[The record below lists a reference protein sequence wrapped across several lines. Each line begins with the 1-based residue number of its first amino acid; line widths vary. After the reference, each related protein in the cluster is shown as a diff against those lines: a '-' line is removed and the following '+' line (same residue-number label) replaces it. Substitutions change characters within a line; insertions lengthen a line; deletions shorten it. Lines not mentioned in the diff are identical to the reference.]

1 LRYLVSFL
9 ILLAID
15 LVVKYVLNISNIE
28 SITLIPLFL
37 DFYLTKNTGIAL
49 SLFSSSG
56 SFTQIFLTIT
66 IFVALMFLLYTFYTT
81 KDKMQK
87 IGLTLV
93 LSGGFGN
100 FLERLFFGS
109 VTDYLH
115 LRIGT
120 NSLFVFNLADF
131 FITLGAIII
140 ILVWLRDGKSI

>member
-1 LRYLVSFL
+1 MKYLYLFTAV
-9 ILLAID
+9 LLAD
-15 LVVKYVLNISNIE
+15 LGVKFFLNTSNIE
-28 SITLIPLFL
+28 SITLIPYFL

-56 SFTQIFLTIT
+56 GLTQLFLTFA
-66 IFVALMFLLYTFYTT
+66 IFAALVFLGYTFFGTE
-81 KDKMQK
+81 DKHQK
-87 IGLTLV
+87 LGLIFV

-140 ILVWLRDGKSI
+140 VLTWLKNGKNV

>member
-15 LVVKYVLNISNIE
+15 LVVKYVLNTSNIE

-56 SFTQIFLTIT
+56 SLTQIFLTIT
-66 IFVALMFLLYTFYTT
+66 IFVALMFLVYTFYTT
-81 KDKMQK
+81 KNKMQK
-87 IGLTLV
+87 IGLMLV

>member
-1 LRYLVSFL
+1 M
-9 ILLAID
+9 ITD
-15 LVVKYVLNISNIE
+15 LVVKYALNTSNIE

-56 SFTQIFLTIT
+56 ILTQIFLTIT
-66 IFVALMFLLYTFYTT
+66 IFIALMFLVYTFFTT
-81 KDKMQK
+81 VDKMQK
-87 IGLTLV
+87 IGLILV

-100 FLERLFFGS
+100 FIERLFFGS

-140 ILVWLRDGKSI
+140 ILVWLRDGKNV

>member
-15 LVVKYVLNISNIE
+15 LVVKYVLNTSNIE

>member
-1 LRYLVSFL
+1 M
-9 ILLAID
+9 ITD
-15 LVVKYVLNISNIE
+15 LVVKYALNTSNIE

-56 SFTQIFLTIT
+56 TLTQIFLTTT
-66 IFVALMFLLYTFYTT
+66 IFIALVFLVYTFFTT
-81 KDKMQK
+81 VDKMQK
-87 IGLTLV
+87 IGLILV

-100 FLERLFFGS
+100 FIERLFFGS

-140 ILVWLRDGKSI
+140 ILVWLRDGRNV

>member
-1 LRYLVSFL
+1 LKYLVSFL
-9 ILLAID
+9 ILLITD
-15 LVVKYVLNISNIE
+15 LIVKYVLNTSNIE

-56 SFTQIFLTIT
+56 NFTQILLTIT
-66 IFVALMFLLYTFYTT
+66 IFFALMFLVYTFYTT

-87 IGLTLV
+87 IGLTFV

-140 ILVWLRDGKSI
+140 ILVWLRDGRSI

>member
-1 LRYLVSFL
+1 MRYLVSFL

-15 LVVKYVLNISNIE
+15 LVVKYVLNTSNIE

-56 SFTQIFLTIT
+56 SLTQIFLTIT
-66 IFVALMFLLYTFYTT
+66 IFIALMFLVYTFYTT
-81 KDKMQK
+81 TDKMQK
-87 IGLTLV
+87 IGLILV

>member
-15 LVVKYVLNISNIE
+15 LVVKYVLNTSNIE

-56 SFTQIFLTIT
+56 NLTQIFLTIT
-66 IFVALMFLLYTFYTT
+66 IFVALMFLVYTFYTT

-87 IGLTLV
+87 IGLMLV

>member
-1 LRYLVSFL
+1 M
-9 ILLAID
+9 ITD
-15 LVVKYVLNISNIE
+15 LVVKYALNTSNIE

-56 SFTQIFLTIT
+56 TLTQIFLTIT
-66 IFVALMFLLYTFYTT
+66 IFIALVFLVYTFFTT
-81 KDKMQK
+81 VDKMQK
-87 IGLTLV
+87 IGLILV

-100 FLERLFFGS
+100 FIERLFFGS

-140 ILVWLRDGKSI
+140 ILVWLRDGRNV

>member
-1 LRYLVSFL
+1 M
-9 ILLAID
+9 ITD
-15 LVVKYVLNISNIE
+15 LVVKYALNTSNIE

-56 SFTQIFLTIT
+56 TFTQIFLTII
-66 IFVALMFLLYTFYTT
+66 IFIALVFLVYTFYTT
-81 KDKMQK
+81 EDKMQK

-100 FLERLFFGS
+100 FIERLFFGS

>member
-1 LRYLVSFL
+1 MKYLVSFL
-9 ILLAID
+9 TLLITD
-15 LVVKYVLNISNIE
+15 LVVKYALNTSNIG

-56 SFTQIFLTIT
+56 TLTQIFLTIT
-66 IFVALMFLLYTFYTT
+66 IFIALMFLVYTFFTT
-81 KDKMQK
+81 VDKMQK
-87 IGLTLV
+87 IGLILV

-100 FLERLFFGS
+100 FIERLFFGS

-140 ILVWLRDGKSI
+140 ILVWLRDGRNV

>member
-1 LRYLVSFL
+1 MRYLVSFL
-9 ILLAID
+9 ILLAFD
-15 LVVKYVLNISNIE
+15 LVVKYVLNTSNIE

-56 SFTQIFLTIT
+56 SLTQIFLTIT
-66 IFVALMFLLYTFYTT
+66 IFIALMFLVYTFYTT
-81 KDKMQK
+81 TDKMQK

-140 ILVWLRDGKSI
+140 ILIWLRDGKIT

>member
-1 LRYLVSFL
+1 M
-9 ILLAID
+9 ITD
-15 LVVKYVLNISNIE
+15 LVVKYALNTSNIE

-56 SFTQIFLTIT
+56 TFTQIFLTIT
-66 IFVALMFLLYTFYTT
+66 IFIALMFLVYTFFTT
-81 KDKMQK
+81 VDKMQK
-87 IGLTLV
+87 IGLILV

-100 FLERLFFGS
+100 FIERLFFGS

-140 ILVWLRDGKSI
+140 ILVWLRDGRNV

>member
-1 LRYLVSFL
+1 MRYLVSFL

-15 LVVKYVLNISNIE
+15 LVVKYVLNTSNIE

>member
-1 LRYLVSFL
+1 M
-9 ILLAID
+9 ITD
-15 LVVKYVLNISNIE
+15 LVVKYALNTSNIE

-56 SFTQIFLTIT
+56 TLTQIFLTIT
-66 IFVALMFLLYTFYTT
+66 IFIALMFLVYTFFTT
-81 KDKMQK
+81 VDKMQK
-87 IGLTLV
+87 IGLILV

-100 FLERLFFGS
+100 FIERLFFGS

-131 FITLGAIII
+131 LITLGAIII
-140 ILVWLRDGKSI
+140 ILVWLRDGRNV

>member
-1 LRYLVSFL
+1 MKYLFYFS
-9 ILLAID
+9 ILLLTD
-15 LVVKYVLNISNIE
+15 LVIKYVLNTSSIE

-56 SFTQIFLTIT
+56 GLTQILLTIT
-66 IFVALMFLLYTFYTT
+66 IFLALVFLAYTFFTT
-81 KDKMQK
+81 HDGKQK
-87 IGLTLV
+87 IALTLV
-93 LSGGFGN
+93 LAGGFGN

-140 ILVWLRDGKSI
+140 IMVWFRDGKNI

>member
-1 LRYLVSFL
+1 MITDL
-9 ILLAID
+9 I
-15 LVVKYVLNISNIE
+15 VKYALNTSNIE

-56 SFTQIFLTIT
+56 TFTQIFLTIT
-66 IFVALMFLLYTFYTT
+66 IFIALMFLVYTFFTT
-81 KDKMQK
+81 VDKMQK
-87 IGLTLV
+87 IGLILV

-100 FLERLFFGS
+100 FIERLFFGS

-131 FITLGAIII
+131 FITLGAIFI
-140 ILVWLRDGKSI
+140 ILVWLRDGKNV

>member
-1 LRYLVSFL
+1 MRYLVSFL
-9 ILLAID
+9 ILLAFD
-15 LVVKYVLNISNIE
+15 LVVKYVLNTSNIE

-56 SFTQIFLTIT
+56 SLTQIFLTIT
-66 IFVALMFLLYTFYTT
+66 IFIALMFLVYTFYTT
-81 KDKMQK
+81 TDKMQK

>member
-1 LRYLVSFL
+1 MRYLVSFL
-9 ILLAID
+9 ILLAFD
-15 LVVKYVLNISNIE
+15 LVVKYVLNTSNIE

-56 SFTQIFLTIT
+56 SLTQIFLTIT
-66 IFVALMFLLYTFYTT
+66 IFIALMFLAYTFYTT
-81 KDKMQK
+81 TDKMQK

>member
-1 LRYLVSFL
+1 MRYLVSFL

-15 LVVKYVLNISNIE
+15 LVVKYVLNTSNIE

-56 SFTQIFLTIT
+56 SLTQIFLTIT
-66 IFVALMFLLYTFYTT
+66 IFIALMFLVYTFYTT
-81 KDKMQK
+81 TDKMQK

>member
-1 LRYLVSFL
+1 M
-9 ILLAID
+9 ITD
-15 LVVKYVLNISNIE
+15 LVVKYALNTSNIE

-56 SFTQIFLTIT
+56 TITQIFLTIT
-66 IFVALMFLLYTFYTT
+66 IFIALMFLVYTFFTT
-81 KDKMQK
+81 VDKMQK
-87 IGLTLV
+87 IGLILV

-100 FLERLFFGS
+100 FIERLFFGS

-131 FITLGAIII
+131 FITMGAIII
-140 ILVWLRDGKSI
+140 ILVWLRDGRNV

>member
-1 LRYLVSFL
+1 MKYLISFL
-9 ILLAID
+9 TLLITD
-15 LVVKYVLNISNIE
+15 LAVKYAFNTSNIE

-56 SFTQIFLTIT
+56 TLTQIFLTIT
-66 IFVALMFLLYTFYTT
+66 IFIALMFLVYTFFTT
-81 KDKMQK
+81 VDKMQK
-87 IGLTLV
+87 IGLILV

-100 FLERLFFGS
+100 FIERLFFGS

-140 ILVWLRDGKSI
+140 ILVWLRDGKNV

>member
-1 LRYLVSFL
+1 MKYLASFL
-9 ILLAID
+9 ILLFADLAI
-15 LVVKYVLNISNIE
+15 KYVLNTSSIE
-28 SITLIPLFL
+28 SITLVPLFL

-56 SFTQIFLTIT
+56 GLTQILLTIT
-66 IFVALMFLLYTFYTT
+66 IFLALVFLVYTFFNTQDE
-81 KDKMQK
+81 KQK
-87 IGLTLV
+87 TALILV
-93 LSGGFGN
+93 LAGGFGN
-100 FLERLFFGS
+100 FLERLFYGS

-140 ILVWLRDGKSI
+140 IMVWLRDGKSV

>member
-1 LRYLVSFL
+1 MKYLISFL
-9 ILLAID
+9 TLLITD
-15 LVVKYVLNISNIE
+15 LAVKYAFNTSNIE

-56 SFTQIFLTIT
+56 TLTQIFLTIT
-66 IFVALMFLLYTFYTT
+66 IFIALMFLVYTFFTT
-81 KDKMQK
+81 VDKMQK
-87 IGLTLV
+87 IGLILV

-100 FLERLFFGS
+100 FIERLFFGS

-140 ILVWLRDGKSI
+140 ILVWLRDGRNV

>member
-1 LRYLVSFL
+1 MRYLVSFL

-15 LVVKYVLNISNIE
+15 LVVKYVLNTSNIE

-56 SFTQIFLTIT
+56 NLTQIFLTIT
-66 IFVALMFLLYTFYTT
+66 IFVALMFLVYTFYTT

-87 IGLTLV
+87 IGLMLV

>member
-1 LRYLVSFL
+1 MRYLVSFL

-15 LVVKYVLNISNIE
+15 LVVKYVLNTSYIE

-87 IGLTLV
+87 IVLTLV
-93 LSGGFGN
+93 LSVGFGN

>member
-1 LRYLVSFL
+1 M
-9 ILLAID
+9 ITD
-15 LVVKYVLNISNIE
+15 LVVKYALNTSNIE

-56 SFTQIFLTIT
+56 TITQIFLTIT
-66 IFVALMFLLYTFYTT
+66 IFIALMFLVYTFFTT
-81 KDKMQK
+81 VDKMQK
-87 IGLTLV
+87 IGLILV

-100 FLERLFFGS
+100 FIERLFFGS

-140 ILVWLRDGKSI
+140 ILVWLRDGRNV

>member
-1 LRYLVSFL
+1 M
-9 ILLAID
+9 ITD
-15 LVVKYVLNISNIE
+15 LVVKYALNTSNIE

-56 SFTQIFLTIT
+56 TLTQIFLTIT
-66 IFVALMFLLYTFYTT
+66 IFIALMFLVYTFFTT
-81 KDKMQK
+81 VDKMQK
-87 IGLTLV
+87 IGLTFV

-100 FLERLFFGS
+100 FIERLFFGS

-120 NSLFVFNLADF
+120 NSLF
-131 FITLGAIII
+131 
-140 ILVWLRDGKSI
+140 

>member
-1 LRYLVSFL
+1 MRYLVSFL
-9 ILLAID
+9 VLLAFD
-15 LVVKYVLNISNIE
+15 LVVKYVLNTSNIE
-28 SITLIPLFL
+28 SITLIPIFL

-56 SFTQIFLTIT
+56 SLTQIFLTIT
-66 IFVALMFLLYTFYTT
+66 IFIALMFLVYTFYTT
-81 KDKMQK
+81 TDKMQK

-140 ILVWLRDGKSI
+140 ILVWLRDGKST

>member
-1 LRYLVSFL
+1 M
-9 ILLAID
+9 ITD
-15 LVVKYVLNISNIE
+15 LVVKYALNTSNIE

-56 SFTQIFLTIT
+56 TFTQIFLTIT
-66 IFVALMFLLYTFYTT
+66 IFIALVFLVYTFDTIE
-81 KDKMQK
+81 DKMQK

-100 FLERLFFGS
+100 FIERLFFGS